1 MTKIS
6 ELTECHACEVDNY
19 VLCNTCKMYYD
30 IHSNSELCNTCYEC
44 FDNIDDEDYE
54 SDDYESDDYEPD
66 NFNYLLNDTILSDTG
81 ENVDYDNSVIAF
93 RYVGLEDYTICL
105 RIDRQ
110 KNLNL
115 DEWRSGE
122 KSGEILKELKKIVRE
137 LRKLKYINNSTEFL
151 LVAEDL
157 NYNNGLDNLVRY
169 YDRIGF
175 YIDAERNSQDCDNT
189 AMKSTIKTF
198 LSK

>member
-1 MTKIS
+1 M
-6 ELTECHACEVDNY
+6 D
-19 VLCNTCKMYYD
+19 
-30 IHSNSELCNTCYEC
+30 
-44 FDNIDDEDYE
+44 
-54 SDDYESDDYEPD
+54 
-66 NFNYLLNDTILSDTG
+66 YLLNNTLLSDTD
-81 ENVDYDNSVIAF
+81 ENVDYDDSVISF
-93 RYVGLEDYTICL
+93 SYCGLEDFEIRL

-110 KNLNL
+110 KKLHL

-122 KSGEILKELKKIVRE
+122 KSGEILKELKKIVRH
-137 LRKLKYINNSTEFL
+137 LVKLKYINDSTEFL
-151 LVAEDL
+151 LVAQDL

-175 YIDAERNSQDCDNT
+175 YIDRERNSRDYDNT